1 MTSHAVA
8 ATRGRSG
15 LDGERKFAQKP
26 PVRLV
31 CPDVGVSEEASEAA

>member
-1 MTSHAVA
+1 MTPHAVA
-8 ATRGRSG
+8 ATRGKIGARQ
-15 LDGERKFAQKP
+15 RKFAKKP